1 MQRLPRQYK
10 TGVVFGVFDRL
21 HDGHRDF
28 LRQAS
33 ELVDECVVIVA
44 RDGAVLALKNKKL
57 QESEEAR
64 LRNVKMI
71 AYVAD
76 AVLGDVEQ
84 GAYAV
89 LKNINPDVILLGY
102 DQNWLERDLKEKM
115 TSGALSAVP
124 LARLDPY
131 KPEQFHTSII
141 QQVEAQ

>member
-33 ELVDECVVIVA
+33 ELSDECVVIVA
-44 RDGAVLALKNKKL
+44 RDSSVLALKNKKPCD
-57 QESEEAR
+57 SEAVR
-64 LRNVKMI
+64 LASVR
-71 AYVAD
+71 AVAGVVD
-76 AVLGDVEQ
+76 VVLGDAEQ
-84 GAYAV
+84 GAYTV
-89 LKNINPDVILLGY
+89 LKNLKPDVILLGY

>member
-33 ELVDECVVIVA
+33 DLADECVAIVA
-44 RDGAVLALKNKKL
+44 RDSAVLALKNKKPCD
-57 QESEEAR
+57 SEAVR
-64 LRNVKMI
+64 LASVR
-71 AYVAD
+71 AVAGVVD
-76 AVLGDVEQ
+76 VVLGDAEQ
-84 GAYAV
+84 GAYTV
-89 LKNINPDVILLGY
+89 LKNLKPDVILLGY

-141 QQVEAQ
+141 QQIKAQ

>member
-33 ELVDECVVIVA
+33 DLADECVAIVA
-44 RDGAVLALKNKKL
+44 RDSAVLALKNKKPC
-57 QESEEAR
+57 ESEAVR
-64 LRNVKMI
+64 LASVR
-71 AYVAD
+71 AVAGVLD
-76 AVLGDVEQ
+76 VVLGDAEQ
-84 GAYAV
+84 GAYTV
-89 LKNINPDVILLGY
+89 LKNLKPDVILLGY

>member
-44 RDGAVLALKNKKL
+44 RDGAVLALKNKKP

-64 LRNVKMI
+64 LQSVK
-71 AYVAD
+71 AVAGVAD
-76 AVLGDVEQ
+76 VVLGDAEQ

-89 LKNINPDVILLGY
+89 LKSINPDIIWLGY
-102 DQNWLERDLKEKM
+102 DQNWLERDLKEKIA
-115 TSGALSAVP
+115 SGALSNISLV
-124 LARLDPY
+124 RLEAY
-131 KPEQFHTSII
+131 KSEQFHTSII

>member
-1 MQRLPRQYK
+1 MTEYK
-10 TGVVFGVFDRL
+10 KGVVFGVFDCL

-33 ELVDECVVIVA
+33 ELADECVVIVA
-44 RDGAVLALKNKKL
+44 RDSAVLALKNKKP

-64 LRNVKMI
+64 LRNVR
-71 AYVAD
+71 AVAGVAD

-84 GAYAV
+84 GTYDV
-89 LKNINPDVILLGY
+89 LKKLQPDVILLGY
-102 DQNWLERDLKEKM
+102 DQDWLERDLKEKM